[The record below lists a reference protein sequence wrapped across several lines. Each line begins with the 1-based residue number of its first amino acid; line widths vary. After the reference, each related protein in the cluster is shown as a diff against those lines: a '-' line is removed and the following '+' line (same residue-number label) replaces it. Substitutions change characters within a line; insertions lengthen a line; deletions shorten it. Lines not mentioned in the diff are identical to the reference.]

1 MEARVR
7 RVSMATRDEL
17 LSALVVRYRE
27 GSRAEKGR
35 ILTEF
40 AEVTGYHR
48 KHAAR
53 LLRATTRLDRPR
65 PRPERRLY
73 DEA

>member
-1 MEARVR
+1 
-7 RVSMATRDEL
+7 MATRDEL
-17 LSALVVRYRE
+17 LSALVARYQE
-27 GSRAEKGR
+27 ASRAEKGR

-53 LLRATTRLDRPR
+53 LLHVTTRPDRS
-65 PRPERRLY
+65 L
-73 DEA
+73 